1 MQQIYARY
9 LAIIFLDGYKVC
21 LLPNA
26 RSIVAALQQKK
37 PGVFRVC
44 GIAR

>member
-26 RSIVAALQQKK
+26 RSIVAALQQK